1 MSAIHQQVVAKA
13 AGMTVDQLSESL
25 MYTQVIGNANEKN
38 IQKLLK
44 AGEKDLALRLL
55 RNQADENEV
64 DAAIR
69 TITAQE
75 KFNIALER
83 AKDIFS
89 TLVTDGTLD
98 SLAEILKSI
107 VDSLSFL
114 INKDKVAKFKVEGA
128 ENLVKDIKQQVE
140 EGKIQ
145 TTDQQTK
152 ALQELA
158 KQKQTIEE
166 NIYFGDT
173 FTTLK
178 QGEYRTPSDEQAET
192 IKSGKE
198 NLGLID
204 KINAAL
210 EKLQVGNSKPE
221 SIKDGY
227 SDSSDGPFEITNKY
241 GQTAITAVGDKVAV
255 SPNMSFNNNP
265 ISPTLDLTPFIN
277 AFTSFK
283 NEVATIMSRPQPS
296 PTFVFEGNGAELGK
310 FIGRQ
315 TETGTAQNI
324 STGYTMP

>member
-1 MSAIHQQVVAKA
+1 MSAIHQQVIAKA
-13 AGMTVDQLSESL
+13 SGMTVDQLSESL
-25 MYTQVIGNANEKN
+25 MYTQVIGHAQEKN

-44 AGEKDLALRLL
+44 AGDKDLAFRLL
-55 RNQADENEV
+55 RNQADEKEV

-241 GQTAITAVGDKVAV
+241 GQTAVTAVGDKVAV
-255 SPNMSFNNNP
+255 SPNMSFNNTP
-265 ISPTLDLTPFIN
+265 TAPTLDLTPFIN

-283 NEVATIMSRPQPS
+283 NEVITAMGRPQPS